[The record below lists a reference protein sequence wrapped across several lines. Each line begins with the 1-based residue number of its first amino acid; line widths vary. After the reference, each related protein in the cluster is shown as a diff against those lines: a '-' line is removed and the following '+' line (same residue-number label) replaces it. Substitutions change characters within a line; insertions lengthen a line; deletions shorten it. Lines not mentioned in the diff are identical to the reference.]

1 MTQASSADTSGAA
14 RPIKKLPL
22 KVCFVLGLLMS
33 LVVLNYFDRQTLS
46 VLKPIVKADLT
57 FDDKAYSLL
66 TFAFM
71 LPYIVM
77 YVMSGRLIERFGTR
91 ICMTVFAI
99 GWSVAN
105 IASGLSHNFAQLAAS
120 RALLGATEPGVFPII
135 QRAILNWV
143 PVERRAL
150 AIGIVLPAGNLGA
163 ILAPPLVAVMTAGI
177 GWRAAFIIPGLIG
190 VAIAIL
196 WWFADT
202 KAAPRP
208 EPPLETVR
216 PEPAAPG
223 KESASISA
231 LLRDK
236 RYWAIIA
243 VRMISDPVW
252 YFYLFWI
259 AGYLQER
266 VGLSLS
272 ELGLVGSIPYIVAML
287 ACLVAGRFVDRAAAR
302 GYDAIRIQLRL
313 FAITAAMMPLGALIT
328 MTSSVAIALLIITI
342 VVSVCQI
349 WFVGFNVL
357 LAGLFPVKV
366 NASAVGMLGA
376 VGAST
381 SLILNLLAGFILAQ
395 FDYVALFA
403 GLAVLHPIS
412 AVILFVVIGRTRPK
426 PPRTTV
432 VESAATSGVAR

>member
-1 MTQASSADTSGAA
+1 MTRTSSASTAA
-14 RPIKKLPL
+14 SALPARKIPL
-22 KVCFVLGLLMS
+22 KVWFVLGLLMS

-46 VLKPIVKADLT
+46 ILKPIVKADLA

-77 YVMSGRLIERFGTR
+77 YVVSGRLIERFGTR
-91 ICMTVFAI
+91 ICMAIFAI
-99 GWSVAN
+99 GWSIAN
-105 IASGLSHNFAQLAAS
+105 IASGMSHSFSHLAAS
-120 RALLGATEPGVFPII
+120 RALLGAAEPGVFPII

-143 PVERRAL
+143 PVERRAQ
-150 AIGIVLPAGNLGA
+150 AIGVVLPAGNLGA
-163 ILAPPLVAVMTAGI
+163 ILAPPLVAVMTTGI
-177 GWRAAFIIPGLIG
+177 GWRAAFILPGVIG

-202 KAAPRP
+202 RPAPRA
-208 EPPLETVR
+208 EPVQDAAC
-216 PEPAAPG
+216 PEPAKG
-223 KESASISA
+223 DEESASVSA
-231 LLRDK
+231 LLRDR

-259 AGYLQER
+259 PGYLQER

-272 ELGLVGSIPYIVAML
+272 EVGIVGGLPYIVAML
-287 ACLVAGRFVDRAAAR
+287 ACLLLGRLVDRSAAR
-302 GYDAIRIQLRL
+302 GRDPIRTQLRL
-313 FAITAAMMPLGALIT
+313 FAITAALMPLGALIT
-328 MTSSVAIALLIITI
+328 LTSSVAIALIIITI
-342 VVSVCQI
+342 VVTVCQT

-366 NASAVGMLGA
+366 NASAVGVLGA

-381 SLILNLLAGFILAQ
+381 SLVLNLLAGFILAQ

-403 GLAVLHPIS
+403 GLAILHPVS
-412 AVILFVVIGRTRPK
+412 AVILLVVIGRTRAK
-426 PPRTTV
+426 H
-432 VESAATSGVAR
+432 AAGATAASPARQVT

>member
-1 MTQASSADTSGAA
+1 MTQASSADTRGAA
-14 RPIKKLPL
+14 RPTGKLPL

-46 VLKPIVKADLT
+46 VLKPIVKAELT
-57 FDDKAYSLL
+57 LDDKAYSLL

-77 YVMSGRLIERFGTR
+77 YVASGRLIERFGTR
-91 ICMTVFAI
+91 ICMSLFAI
-99 GWSVAN
+99 GWSIAN

-143 PVERRAL
+143 PAERRAL
-150 AIGIVLPAGNLGA
+150 AIGIVMPAGNLGA

-190 VAIAIL
+190 VSIAIL

-202 KAAPRP
+202 RQAPQPSLDTARP
-208 EPPLETVR
+208 EPV
-216 PEPAAPG
+216 APD
-223 KESASISA
+223 EEAASISA

-287 ACLVAGRFVDRAAAR
+287 ACLLAGRFVDRAAAR
-302 GYDAIRIQLRL
+302 GHDPIRVQLRL
-313 FAITAAMMPLGALIT
+313 FAITAALMPLGALIT

-342 VVSVCQI
+342 VVSVCQT

-357 LAGLFPVKV
+357 LAGLFPVKI

-403 GLAVLHPIS
+403 GLAILHPIS

-426 PPRTTV
+426 PPRTTA
-432 VESAATSGVAR
+432 VESAATSGAAT

>member
-1 MTQASSADTSGAA
+1 
-14 RPIKKLPL
+14 
-22 KVCFVLGLLMS
+22 MS

-46 VLKPIVKADLT
+46 ILKPIVKADLT

-77 YVMSGRLIERFGTR
+77 YVVSGRLIERFGTR
-91 ICMTVFAI
+91 ICMAIFAI
-99 GWSVAN
+99 GWSIAN
-105 IASGLSHNFAQLAAS
+105 IASGMSHSFSHLAAS
-120 RALLGATEPGVFPII
+120 RALLGAAEPGVFPII

-143 PVERRAL
+143 PVERRAQ
-150 AIGIVLPAGNLGA
+150 AIGVVLPAGNLGA
-163 ILAPPLVAVMTAGI
+163 ILAPPLVAVMTTGI
-177 GWRAAFIIPGLIG
+177 GWRAAFILPGVIG

-202 KAAPRP
+202 GSAPRA
-208 EPPLETVR
+208 EPAQDAAC
-216 PEPAAPG
+216 PEPAKG
-223 KESASISA
+223 DEESASVSA
-231 LLRDK
+231 LLRDR

-259 AGYLQER
+259 PGYLQER

-272 ELGLVGSIPYIVAML
+272 EVGIVGGLPYFVAML
-287 ACLVAGRFVDRAAAR
+287 ACLLLGRLVDRSATR
-302 GYDAIRIQLRL
+302 GRDPIRTQLRL
-313 FAITAAMMPLGALIT
+313 FAITAAIMPLGALIT
-328 MTSSVAIALLIITI
+328 LTSSVAIALFIITI
-342 VVSVCQI
+342 VVTVCQT

-366 NASAVGMLGA
+366 NASAVGVLGA

-381 SLILNLLAGFILAQ
+381 SLVLNLLAGFILAQ

-403 GLAVLHPIS
+403 GLAILHPVS
-412 AVILFVVIGRTRPK
+412 AVILLVVIGRTRPK
-426 PPRTTV
+426 H
-432 VESAATSGVAR
+432 AAGATAAGPARQVT